1 MWWAGSESNTR
12 HEDFQSSALPTELPA
27 HRDCKC
33 RGFATVLIRT
43 CPDSPLQQPS
53 GCASPVLSTALCG
66 IALLLECR
74 DPRLDEIDHLGLEV
88 GLIQPIDLLDSRG
101 RGHVDLGQVV
111 ADDVE
116 PDEIE
121 PVALQARPHHR
132 ADLAVARGYLSFDA
146 IAADVDIAAVLVVA
160 RDSQR
165 ASQRLA
171 VEHDQPLVAVAD
183 FGQIALRHYWPRLET
198 GDRLEDC
205 VQVAVVGRGQ
215 KHAFAAVSVERLDDH
230 LPA

>member
-1 MWWAGSESNTR
+1 MRMVTGRSQQAPKMNLFNAKMLGFQGAFWWAGSESNTR

-88 GLIQPIDLLDSRG
+88 GLI
-101 RGHVDLGQVV
+101 H
-111 ADDVE
+111 
-116 PDEIE
+116 
-121 PVALQARPHHR
+121 
-132 ADLAVARGYLSFDA
+132 
-146 IAADVDIAAVLVVA
+146 
-160 RDSQR
+160 
-165 ASQRLA
+165 
-171 VEHDQPLVAVAD
+171 
-183 FGQIALRHYWPRLET
+183 
-198 GDRLEDC
+198 
-205 VQVAVVGRGQ
+205 
-215 KHAFAAVSVERLDDH
+215 
-230 LPA
+230 